1 MFNRA
6 LSFLGVKDY
15 LDTMTTQEKLILSS
29 QIYNGF
35 VAAAVTFGYFTTPNA
50 SATEY
55 FTDVG
60 VHVLQAF
67 ITANS
72 NNLTKAASYGA
83 NGLRMLDILRHA
95 LAGDST
101 IPNLLNYTDLLNHGE
116 AIAATTL
123 AIVQGNAPQKKRA

>member
-1 MFNRA
+1 MFNRVT
-6 LSFLGVKDY
+6 SFLGIKDS
-15 LDTMTTQEKLILSS
+15 LDSMTTQEKLILGS

-55 FTDVG
+55 FADVG

-72 NNLTKAASYGA
+72 SNLTKAASYGA

-95 LAGDST
+95 LAADST

-123 AIVQGNAPQKKRA
+123 AICEASKPQKKRA